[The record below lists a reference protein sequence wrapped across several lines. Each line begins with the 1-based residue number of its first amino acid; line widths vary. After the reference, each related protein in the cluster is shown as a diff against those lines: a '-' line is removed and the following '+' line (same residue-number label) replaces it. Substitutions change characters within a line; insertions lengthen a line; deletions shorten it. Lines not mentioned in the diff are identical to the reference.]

1 MISIKFQCFWTLIKA
16 SSLQKKIKYLK
27 MDFRLTKKEKLLKDE
42 RDMFS
47 LLIIERFFYIY
58 VCVCMGVIIGLN

>member
-1 MISIKFQCFWTLIKA
+1 MN
-16 SSLQKKIKYLK
+16 
-27 MDFRLTKKEKLLKDE
+27 FRLTKKEKLLKDE

-58 VCVCMGVIIGLN
+58 MCVYGRNYWFKLREHF